1 MLKKV
6 VLALSLSASVAVSA
20 FAEVAVIVHP
30 ENTAEITAEDVSR
43 MFLGKASQFSDGK
56 EVLPITQ
63 ETATTTDAF
72 NTGLLNRSSSQVASY
87 WAKQVFTGKGSAPKQ
102 VTDDAAVISL
112 VKDNKNAISY
122 VDASSVTGYVKVVLT
137 K

>member
-102 VTDDAAVISL
+102 VSDDAAVINL

-122 VDASSVTGYVKVVLT
+122 VDASSVTGDVKVVLT

>member
-20 FAEVAVIVHP
+20 FAEVAVFVHP
-30 ENTAEITAEDVSR
+30 ENTAEITAEDVAR
-43 MFLGKASQFSDGK
+43 MFLGKAGQFSDGK

-102 VTDDAAVISL
+102 VSDDAAVINL

-122 VDASSVTGYVKVVLT
+122 VDASSVTGDVKVVLT

>member
-102 VTDDAAVISL
+102 VTDDATVISL

-122 VDASSVTGYVKVVLT
+122 VDASSVTGDVKVVLT